1 MPYLKPLLFTHLV
14 SISLL
19 EKLILTM
26 NATTTNA
33 CIELKDLKLLTQI
46 GTYGPGAIIPKQ
58 HLLDLTLWID
68 EKLVLITKD
77 LMENVFD
84 YDPLVIEINRL
95 AGDGHYE
102 TQERLMTRIVEACSR
117 YSEILSLEIKLRKS
131 PVSAGSGSLGVRL
144 KVDQTTLDDLRTAKF
159 SA

>member
-1 MPYLKPLLFTHLV
+1 
-14 SISLL
+14 
-19 EKLILTM
+19 M

-33 CIELKDLKLLTQI
+33 CIELKDLKLQTQI
-46 GTYGPGAIIPKQ
+46 GTYTPGAIIPKQ

-68 EKLVLITKD
+68 EKLVLITED

-95 AGDGHYE
+95 ASNGHYE
-102 TQERLMTRIVEACSR
+102 TQERLMTRIVQACSQ
-117 YSEILSLEIKLRKS
+117 YPEIQSLEINLRKS

-144 KVDQTTLDDLRTAKF
+144 KVDQTTLDDFRTSKF
-159 SA
+159 SS

>member
-1 MPYLKPLLFTHLV
+1 MA
-14 SISLL
+14 I
-19 EKLILTM
+19 
-26 NATTTNA
+26 A
-33 CIELKDLKLLTQI
+33 CIELKDLKLQTQI

-68 EKLVLITKD
+68 PKLVLIAED
-77 LMENVFD
+77 AMENVFD

-102 TQERLMTRIVEACSR
+102 TQERLMTRIVQACSK
-117 YSEILSLEIKLRKS
+117 YPEIESLEIGLRKL

-144 KVDQTTLDDLRTAKF
+144 SLDNAALRNMRDK
-159 SA
+159 S